1 LDNALNNSSLGDGM
15 VLIVE
20 NVGEDLKIKEKSSNG
35 IILEGVCAVFGEKN
49 NNNRVYEKNEY
60 LPHLSY
66 LNEKIS
72 KKQLVGDLDHPPHFD
87 VTLKSASHII
97 EGLEYDGD
105 NRINIKL
112 RILENTPNGKIAKA
126 LLEGGVNLSISSRA
140 AGQVLNEG
148 KVKLHKI
155 FTYDLVGEPGFTEA
169 ILKEAISESLQNNFS
184 MLTESYDHLK
194 QESFIK
200 KNNLEDISESLRF
213 GENVSIYKINNS
225 IESVFED
232 SMQKQ
237 KNTNTMAENFVT
249 ADSMN
254 RYSNLVK
261 EQINSIKSEMK
272 NQKKMFEN
280 SQVQGSEVD
289 LSKLV
294 GFVNYLA
301 ENLEGVVN
309 YADYLSEMV
318 NKSVNYTEHVAE
330 TTNNAIE
337 YANYVGEK
345 LETSIKHQDYI
356 AEKLNESINYSEYI
370 KEGLNNSINYQ
381 NYLAEELD
389 KGIQYTEYVAEGAN
403 RGLEFSEYL
412 AENINANRD
421 YASYIAER
429 AAQGIGYTEYLAE
442 QLNEGLDVSKRNVLG
457 GVKKLNESASVDALI
472 GKVDEV
478 IANVTSTSSKNVLES
493 KYPFLKVMNESNK
506 DKFYRLDSKTKQS
519 IVETLGA
526 AVWFN
531 ESDVLAIMESVV
543 NERTKNV
550 PNHLKFMPDEYK
562 ATWEKMNEGEK
573 NMIHAK
579 SQLYTLNTPYQVKA
593 FWDEQDLRGI
603 NERVEIERNNNKL
616 QKLNESQGTEG
627 MISVDRI
634 VEHQRGY
641 TSNYLDTLM
650 RRAEYRK

>member
-1 LDNALNNSSLGDGM
+1 
-15 VLIVE
+15 
-20 NVGEDLKIKEKSSNG
+20 
-35 IILEGVCAVFGEKN
+35 
-49 NNNRVYEKNEY
+49 
-60 LPHLSY
+60 
-66 LNEKIS
+66 
-72 KKQLVGDLDHPPHFD
+72 
-87 VTLKSASHII
+87 
-97 EGLEYDGD
+97 
-105 NRINIKL
+105 
-112 RILENTPNGKIAKA
+112 
-126 LLEGGVNLSISSRA
+126 
-140 AGQVLNEG
+140 
-148 KVKLHKI
+148 
-155 FTYDLVGEPGFTEA
+155 
-169 ILKEAISESLQNNFS
+169 
-184 MLTESYDHLK
+184 
-194 QESFIK
+194 
-200 KNNLEDISESLRF
+200 
-213 GENVSIYKINNS
+213 
-225 IESVFED
+225 
-232 SMQKQ
+232 MQKQ

-421 YASYIAER
+421 YATYIAER

-493 KYPFLKVMNESNK
+493 KYPFLKVMSESNK
-506 DKFYRLDSKTKQS
+506 DNFYRLDSKTKQS

-650 RRAEYRK
+650 RGAEYRK